1 MPINML
7 HTLRQIVQGVNQS
20 EALDDALQFLVTQ
33 TKQALET
40 QCCSVY
46 LANVEA
52 GHFTL
57 MATDGL
63 AQSSVGNAV
72 IGFHEGLIGLVGE
85 REEPIN
91 LANAHQHPR
100 FKFIPEV
107 EEEQLNAFLGTP
119 IIHQGR
125 VLGVLTIQQADARQF
140 SEQEESLLV
149 TLSAQLAGVLAT
161 AKARGQLTAASNHQ
175 RSMVVLQGVAGSS
188 GIAVAQAWVERV
200 AVELEDVVEGQH
212 DDLDAELE
220 RWQNAVLQTREYIE
234 RLSLRLGESLERDV
248 LAIFDVYQ
256 NMLNDSSISGA
267 VEQHIRSN
275 ANAETALVRVAKDYI
290 SQFAAM
296 KDAYLRERATDIRD
310 LAQRLLYFL
319 QQRAHELTEHEEP
332 LVLVAEE
339 VTASMLASIPRDKLL
354 GIVSVRGSSNSHAAI
369 LARALG
375 IPAVLGIADLPLK
388 KCAGRDVILDG
399 YSGRLY
405 LSPSAAVTEEYARLL
420 RQESELQAEF
430 EKNRELPAATAD
442 GRRLS
447 VMINA
452 GLAADTEHY
461 GGGADG
467 VGLFRTEIP
476 FMIRDKFPSEEFQF
490 QTYCNILKR
499 FPGQSVTMRTLDV
512 GGDKALPYF
521 PIREENPFLGWRGL
535 RMTLDH
541 PEIFLVQIRAML
553 KAHRKCQ
560 NLRIMFPM
568 VTNIAELEQAKKL
581 LFKAHSELQD
591 ELEEHFNVPPIGIM
605 IEVPAMLYQ
614 LRAVA
619 DQVDFVS
626 VGSNDLTQYLLA
638 VDRNNARVANLYD
651 ELNPAVLNALNS
663 IAEQCRQYKLDF
675 SICGELASD
684 PLGAVLLVAMGYK
697 VLSMNAANIG
707 RVKWA
712 LSKVSM
718 DQCQHMLRKAL
729 NLSSADTIRRQLYV
743 DMDSFGLGALIRPG
757 Q

>member
-1 MPINML
+1 ML
-7 HTLRQIVQGVNQS
+7 QTLRKIVQGVNQT
-20 EALDDALQFLVTQ
+20 EALDDALQFLVSH
-33 TKQALET
+33 TKQALEA

-46 LANVEA
+46 LANA
-52 GHFTL
+52 DGGYFTL

-63 AQSSVGNAV
+63 AKSSVGKAV
-72 IGFHEGLIGLVGE
+72 IGFEEGLIGLVGQK
-85 REEPIN
+85 EEPIN
-91 LANAHQHPR
+91 LANAHLHPR
-100 FKFIPEV
+100 FKYIPEV

-119 IIHQGR
+119 IIHQGK
-125 VLGVLTIQQADARQF
+125 VLGVLTIQQADERQF
-140 SEQEESLLV
+140 SEQEESLLI

-161 AKARGQLTAASNHQ
+161 AKARGQLTTPATKQH
-175 RSMVVLQGVAGSS
+175 RMVVLQGVAGSP
-188 GIAVAQAWVERV
+188 GIAASPAWVERV
-200 AVELEDVVEGQH
+200 VVDLADVIEDQH
-212 DDLDAELE
+212 QDLAAELE
-220 RWQNAVLQTREYIE
+220 RWQAAVLQTREYIE
-234 RLSLRLGESLERDV
+234 RLSLRLGESIEQDA

-256 NMLNDSSISGA
+256 HMLDDASISGA
-267 VEQHIRSN
+267 VEQQIREN
-275 ANAETALVRVAKDYI
+275 ATAETALVRVAKEYI
-290 SQFAAM
+290 AQFAAM
-296 KDAYLRERATDIRD
+296 QDGYLRERASDVRD

-319 QQRAHELTEHEEP
+319 QQKRHEQTELKQP
-332 LVLVAEE
+332 IILVAEE
-339 VTASMLASIPRDKLL
+339 VTASMLASIPREKLL
-354 GIVSVRGSSNSHAAI
+354 GIVSLRGSSNSHAAI
-369 LARALG
+369 LARAMG
-375 IPAVLGIADLPLK
+375 IPAVLGVAELPLK
-388 KCAGRDVILDG
+388 RCAGRELIVDG
-399 YSGRLY
+399 YSGRIY
-405 LSPSAAVTEEYARLL
+405 LSPSQTVRDEYSRLL
-420 RQESELQAEF
+420 QQETELQVEF

-442 GRRLS
+442 GSRLS

-499 FPGQSVTMRTLDV
+499 FPDQPVTMRTLDV

-541 PEIFLVQIRAML
+541 PEIFLVQLRAML
-553 KAHRKCQ
+553 KAHRKCR

-568 VTNIAELEQAKKL
+568 VTQIAELAQAKKL
-581 LFKAHSELQD
+581 LFKAHSEMQD
-591 ELEEHFNVPPIGIM
+591 ELNDHFPLPQVGIM
-605 IEVPAMLYQ
+605 VEVPAMLYQ

-619 DQVDFVS
+619 DMVDFIS

-638 VDRNNARVANLYD
+638 VDRNNPRVANLYD

-663 IAEQCRQYKLDF
+663 VAQQCRQYKLEF

-684 PLGAVLLVAMGYK
+684 PLGAILLVAMGYK

-712 LSKVSM
+712 LAKVSM
-718 DQCQHMLRKAL
+718 AQCQHMLQKAL
-729 NLSSADTIRRQLYV
+729 NLSSSDIIRRQLYV
-743 DMDSFGLGALIRPG
+743 DMDSYGLGALIRPG